1 MKTVVVG
8 ASENTQRYAN
18 MATRM
23 LQEYDHEVVPVGLK
37 EGHING
43 TDIVTSD
50 VKPDNVHT
58 VSLYV
63 GPRNQPHWQEYILGL
78 KPERIIFNPGTENPE
93 MEEAARQAGIE
104 TVHGCTLVML
114 RSKTF

>member
-1 MKTVVVG
+1 MKTVVIG
-8 ASENTQRYAN
+8 ASENTQRYAD

-23 LQEYDHEVVPVGLK
+23 LQEYKHEVVPVGLK
-37 EGHING
+37 EGSING
-43 TDIVTSD
+43 TSILTDEAEITD
-50 VKPDNVHT
+50 VHT

-63 GPRNQPHWQEYILGL
+63 GPKNQPHWKEYILNL

-93 MEEAARQAGIE
+93 MEKAARQAGIK

-114 RSKTF
+114 RSATF